1 MKALTVKATTMKAAT
16 LKAAGMAWAVN
27 VVETPM
33 SRP

>member
-27 VVETPM
+27 VVEAPM